1 MGDWGIGKYKFIFP
15 DGLQEG
21 VSFEEL
27 GDIVEDF
34 CTSISNSFGE
44 GFVEESAIVDE
55 KTSFKLKCWILY
67 ISGED
72 NFSRGY
78 FDQELRKIFPAEVRQ
93 KLDEQHSCIY
103 DFCKR
108 YKCYCVFEY
117 MSESTV
123 LHTNRTII
131 SADGSVLFDD
141 YIESFLEDD
150 MEEYKN
156 KDIPKWENIIVEDY
170 AKNQILS
177 TLDGKTFSFK
187 QHS

>member
-1 MGDWGIGKYKFIFP
+1 MGDWGTGRYKFIFP

-34 CTSISNSFGE
+34 CTSLSNSFGE
-44 GFVEESAIVDE
+44 GFVEESVIVDE
-55 KTSFKLKCWILY
+55 KTSFKLKCWILD

-78 FDQELRKIFPAEVRQ
+78 FDQELRKIFPAQVRQ

-108 YKCYCVFEY
+108 YKCYCEVKIA
-117 MSESTV
+117 SEATMYSTLRSV
-123 LHTNRTII
+123 V
-131 SADGSVLFDD
+131 APDGSLLYDGSDD
-141 YIESFLEDD
+141 EDKSPKLEDLVAEHYSK
-150 MEEYKN
+150 MK
-156 KDIPKWENIIVEDY
+156 I
-170 AKNQILS
+170 NQV
-177 TLDGKTFSFK
+177 LDGRS
-187 QHS
+187 